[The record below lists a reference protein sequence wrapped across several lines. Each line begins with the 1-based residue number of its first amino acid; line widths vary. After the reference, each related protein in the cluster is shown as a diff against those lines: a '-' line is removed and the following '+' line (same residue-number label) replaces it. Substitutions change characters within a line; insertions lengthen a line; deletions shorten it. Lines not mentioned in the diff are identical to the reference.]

1 MRTINEYKN
10 RFYNLLESTVGNV
23 KPLINENED
32 PYLDLYGKTVTFK
45 SIEMGGIVIK
55 GIIKGVSTQGNGIDI
70 KLKESITDGDTDG
83 LSFDENNNDYF
94 GNLNYD
100 CSTKTFYIKLEG
112 KREHYK
118 VSKFTCKGLSDVLS
132 QRYPCDTDFSM
143 NGDFNVPNNL
153 A

>member
-1 MRTINEYKN
+1 MKRIIKLTESDLARIVRRVINEQDEKDVY
-10 RFYNLLESTVGNV
+10 S
-23 KPLINENED
+23 
-32 PYLDLYGKTVTFK
+32 DLYGKTVTFK
-45 SIEMGGIVIK
+45 SIEMSGVVIK
-55 GIIKGVSTQGNGIDI
+55 GIIKGVSTQGDGIDI

-112 KREHYK
+112 KRKDYK
-118 VSKFTCKGLSDVLS
+118 FSKFTCKGLSDVLS
-132 QRYPCDTDFSM
+132 QRYPCATDFSM
-143 NGDFNVPNNL
+143 NSDFDVPNNL